1 MKWNP
6 GWTARGLRC
15 ALWVALCFG
24 VTSAAYLSW
33 LNRLILLAGPGP
45 ADWHSMVLGYLF
57 QALGL
62 SLASLRLRQDLSAAR
77 RERDFHAAL
86 LCFIVCAVP
95 ALLTHSAPFA
105 LVFGWLMNLACGFIA
120 GGYLWG
126 TLLCAGKN
134 ERSLAFGGGYALASA
149 AVGLLALPAGGVLLR
164 GTPAVLICLLLTLL
178 LSLWT
183 HYGAFFAQPE
193 DSLPAAGSDA
203 GQIPKPDSLLS
214 VQIGAAPNSPD
225 HSIPA
230 AKSDAAPMTK
240 QESILPAATIAA
252 GMPDQARLPMAGPD
266 SLPGPSGEKLIALAC
281 AAVFMISLVK
291 NLGFAF
297 PSSDISAGVRPELSR
312 MLYALGLLLAAWG
325 NDRHRKNGLVAA
337 VAALFLPFVMIA
349 LSGEAVPAALC
360 WGLDYLFYGF
370 YTVFRA
376 VLFLDLSARF
386 HRPALAPLGLLL
398 GRVGDAAGSALSLLL
413 AGQRVALVSLTALLF
428 IVSVVLCFLL
438 WQRLH
443 ASAPAQDHKSEQE
456 VFEAFCLH
464 NDISSREREVL
475 RLLLDSRTNAEI
487 AGVLFISE
495 NTVKYHV
502 RNILQKTGCKNRGE
516 LQRSFTLSLYPRLAE
531 KEKPA

>member
-164 GTPAVLICLLLTLL
+164 GTPAILICLLLTLL

-193 DSLPAAGSDA
+193 NQRDSRQAAET
-203 GQIPKPDSLLS
+203 
-214 VQIGAAPNSPD
+214 GAAPL
-225 HSIPA
+225 
-230 AKSDAAPMTK
+230 TER
-240 QESILPAATIAA
+240 ESILSTEAVAANA
-252 GMPDQARLPMAGPD
+252 PDQARLPMAGPD

-297 PSSDISAGVRPELSR
+297 PSSDISAAEPVSTGRRTVPLECLGCIRP
-312 MLYALGLLLAAWG
+312 
-325 NDRHRKNGLVAA
+325 
-337 VAALFLPFVMIA
+337 
-349 LSGEAVPAALC
+349 
-360 WGLDYLFYGF
+360 
-370 YTVFRA
+370 
-376 VLFLDLSARF
+376 
-386 HRPALAPLGLLL
+386 
-398 GRVGDAAGSALSLLL
+398 
-413 AGQRVALVSLTALLF
+413 
-428 IVSVVLCFLL
+428 
-438 WQRLH
+438 
-443 ASAPAQDHKSEQE
+443 
-456 VFEAFCLH
+456 
-464 NDISSREREVL
+464 
-475 RLLLDSRTNAEI
+475 
-487 AGVLFISE
+487 
-495 NTVKYHV
+495 
-502 RNILQKTGCKNRGE
+502 
-516 LQRSFTLSLYPRLAE
+516 
-531 KEKPA
+531 